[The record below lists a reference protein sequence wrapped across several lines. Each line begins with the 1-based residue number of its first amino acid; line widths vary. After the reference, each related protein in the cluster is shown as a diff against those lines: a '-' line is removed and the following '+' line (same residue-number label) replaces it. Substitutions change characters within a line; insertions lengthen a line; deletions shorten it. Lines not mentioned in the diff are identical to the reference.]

1 MSDVCVIGLGYI
13 GLPTAVVAAKSG
25 LKVVGFDINSDL
37 IEAINNQSFEL
48 TEPGLLDDL
57 KTQMGS
63 GNLVVSDKVT
73 AASVFVVC
81 VPTPV
86 DFEQNVGKPNLNY
99 VYSAIQTIISVLHE
113 EALIIIESTCP
124 VGTTNKIYD
133 LIRDKRADLEN
144 INVAYCPERILPGNA
159 LFEIVQ
165 NSRIIGGVDSK
176 SSLKA
181 KSFYENFVNGSIE
194 ISNAN
199 TAEMCKIVENSFRD
213 VNIAF
218 ANEISMVASEFG
230 VNIGELISLANM
242 HPRVSILSPSV
253 GVGGHCLPID
263 PWFLIDQ
270 SSTPTDM
277 MRAARV
283 VNRRKTD
290 WTAAEVE
297 TLIDSFETEEGRSP
311 HVAMLGVTYKPDT
324 EDFRESPALEI
335 CLALMDRGRLIS
347 VVDPYVKNFKKFE
360 VLSLQTALQNCDI
373 FVMLVPHKQF
383 TLNEDL
389 GLKAK
394 RLYYFC

>member
-37 IEAINNQSFEL
+37 IEAINNQSLEL

-57 KTQMGS
+57 NKQMGS

-86 DFEQNVGKPNLNY
+86 DFEQKIGKPNLNY
-99 VYSAIQTIISVLHE
+99 VYSAIQTIIGVLHE

-133 LIRDKRADLEN
+133 LIRDKRADLDN

-159 LFEIVQ
+159 LLEIVQ

-194 ISNAN
+194 ISNAK

-290 WTAAEVE
+290 WTTTEVE
-297 TLIDSFETEEGRSP
+297 TLIDSFEAEEGRTP
-311 HVAMLGVTYKPDT
+311 HVTMLGVTYKPDT

-347 VVDPYVKNFKKFE
+347 VVDPYVKNLKKFE
-360 VLSLQTALQNCDI
+360 VLSFQTALQTCDI

-383 TLNEDL
+383 ILNEDL

>member
-57 KTQMGS
+57 NKQMGL

-86 DFEQNVGKPNLNY
+86 DFEQKIGKPNLNY
-99 VYSAIQTIISVLHE
+99 VYNAIQTIIGVLHE

-133 LIRDKRADLEN
+133 LIQDKRADLDN

-159 LFEIVQ
+159 LLEIVQ
-165 NSRIIGGVDSK
+165 NSRIIGGVDSE

-181 KSFYENFVNGSIE
+181 KSFYKNFVNGSIE
-194 ISNAN
+194 ISNAK

-290 WTAAEVE
+290 WTTTEVE
-297 TLIDSFETEEGRSP
+297 TLIDSFEAREGRIP

-347 VVDPYVKNFKKFE
+347 VVDPYVKNLKKFE
-360 VLSLQTALQNCDI
+360 VLSLQTALQTCDI

-383 TLNEDL
+383 ILNEDL